1 MWQTELFTDCVI
13 QVYET
18 NKINL
23 LELVVG
29 KSSHFMTNNEI
40 NRTVVFTSL
49 QLVNYNKMKLQI
61 CSNACIAEACNV
73 HNG

>member
-49 QLVNYNKMKLQI
+49 QLVNYNKMELQI
-61 CSNACIAEACNV
+61 CSNVCIAEACNV